1 MGSKKNLIAA
11 ARKRLGLS
19 QPELG
24 RKIGSSARE
33 IQNWEAGKVLP
44 GKEFAAKLQAVL
56 GLSDLEIWRVT
67 HRPSVKV
74 RAPVR
79 KERIW

>member
-1 MGSKKNLIAA
+1 MGSKKNPIAA
-11 ARKRLGLS
+11 ARKRLGLT

-24 RKIGSSARE
+24 RKVGVSARE
-33 IQNWEAGKVLP
+33 VKYWEAGQVLP
-44 GKEFAAKLQAVL
+44 GKTIVPRLREVL

-74 RAPVR
+74 RATVR